1 MSELSPN
8 LANDFEKL
16 RFAKQNEQIKSL
28 CNKIL
33 EDRPESGR
41 KECMIYLKADP
52 ESAEKRLRSS
62 SFSKIVLAENE
73 SLSQQPPEALYPDLD
88 MFVGNAQPVAVGI
101 RAWRLVP
108 GDREP
113 SEENNTYRLS
123 IEVCYEK
130 NTTEVWE
137 SIRLELNP
145 RRQGTPGLYRRL
157 LAAKYLNN
165 DPTDYKGHSHQSL
178 NGVQPKNIKE
188 FLAIFSELYEKRD
201 E

>member
-33 EDRPESGR
+33 EDRPESGS
-41 KECMIYLKADP
+41 KECMIYLNTDP

-62 SFSKIVLAENE
+62 SFGKIVLAENE

-88 MFVGNAQPVAVGI
+88 MFVGNAQPVAVG
-101 RAWRLVP
+101 
-108 GDREP
+108 
-113 SEENNTYRLS
+113 